1 MPVRQGAE
9 SRVNDEGH
17 LSAADRVLER
27 RVDSPSELRHL
38 YLDVRGFLSD
48 IVDHT
53 VADAGLVVVML
64 VGDAHRHGAGPVT
77 LRLRRSADS
86 TRLRVE
92 VDGHHPLAAGPTLED
107 YRTGLLDRMTRVRG
121 VERAANTTTTWAEL
135 SLTRKPDS

>member
-1 MPVRQGAE
+1 M
-9 SRVNDEGH
+9 NDEGH
-17 LSAADRVLER
+17 LAAADRVLER
-27 RVDSPSELRHL
+27 QVDSPSELRHL
-38 YLDVRGFLSD
+38 YLDVRGFLSG

-64 VGDAHRHGAGPVT
+64 VGDAHRRGAGPVT

-92 VDGHHPLAAGPTLED
+92 VDGHHPLAGPTPED

-121 VERAANTTTTWAEL
+121 VERAADTTTTWAEL
-135 SLTRKPDS
+135 SLIPKTDS